1 MPNETKIEMKNDM
14 KKAVRRIVML
24 GTGFETRG
32 GISSVVNVYREAGL
46 FERFPITYVTTHV
59 DGSALAKMRVC
70 VIAWLRYMGLL
81 IGGKVALAH
90 VHISTGISFWR
101 KLLFVCP
108 ALVLGVPAVLHLH
121 GADFAEFY
129 DEGSKRRKWILR
141 TVFDKCAG
149 IIVLSHSWKEWV
161 RSVSGNPVIIPIYNP
176 VALPRAVDFWR
187 RSRDGAGI
195 LLLGQLG
202 KRKGIYDLLEAVAR
216 LVDKHPRLKLV
227 LAGDG
232 EAERVKTAAKRLGL
246 HEHVDVLD
254 WVAGREKSAL
264 LESAAVYA
272 LPSYCEGLPMS
283 VLEAMAA
290 GLPVVCTPVGG
301 VPEAVTDGREG
312 WVIAPGDVDALAGA
326 LDKLLSD
333 AGLRRRMGDAG
344 RRKVENT
351 FSVTKVV
358 PQLERLYEKLGAQRL
373 GVRPCLP

>member
-1 MPNETKIEMKNDM
+1 MKNETKTEMKNEM
-14 KKAVRRIVML
+14 KDAVRRIVML
-24 GTGFETRG
+24 GTGFDTRG

-46 FERFPITYVTTHV
+46 FERFPVTYVATHV

-70 VIAWLRYMGLL
+70 VIAWLRYMALL

-90 VHISTGISFWR
+90 VHISTGMSFWR
-101 KLLFVCP
+101 KLLFLCP
-108 ALVLGVPAVLHLH
+108 TLALGVPAVLHLH

-149 IIVLSHSWKEWV
+149 IIVLSNSWKQWV
-161 RSVSGNPVIIPIYNP
+161 CSISGNPVIAPIYNP
-176 VALPRAVDFWR
+176 VALPRVVDFWR
-187 RSRDGAGI
+187 RDSAGI

-202 KRKGIYDLLEAVAR
+202 NRKGTYDLLEAVAR
-216 LVDKHPRLKLV
+216 LIDRHPRLRLV

-232 EAERVKTAAKRLGL
+232 EAERVKAAVKRLGL

-264 LESAAVYA
+264 LEHAAVYA

-301 VPEAVTDGREG
+301 VPEAVTDGCEG
-312 WVIAPGDVDALAGA
+312 WMIPPGDVGALAGA

-333 AGLRRRMGDAG
+333 AGLRRRMGEAA
-344 RRKVENT
+344 RRKVEST
-351 FSVTKVV
+351 FSVTQVV
-358 PQLERLYEKLGAQRL
+358 PQVERLYEQLGAQRV